1 MDVIFR
7 KCRSVFSI
15 VKIAKEEPHWF
26 DKKGEL
32 LIQYQETE
40 EHFRRASVISERR
53 ASMAAM
59 QATKGGKS
67 GVEHLE
73 KDEERAGNGFA

>member
-7 KCRSVFSI
+7 KCRSIFSI
-15 VKIAKEEPHWF
+15 VKVAKEEPHWF

-53 ASMAAM
+53 VSMAAG
-59 QATKGGKS
+59 QLPKGKS
-67 GVEHLE
+67 GIEHLE
-73 KDEERAGNGFA
+73 KDEERAENGFA